1 MILKKFEKSGKI
13 NGDNAS
19 NGTNVDLLQNVNGA
33 SKETEDEDDLN
44 IDSSNLTKPFC
55 IYR

>member
-1 MILKKFEKSGKI
+1 MILKEFEKKGNIS
-13 NGDNAS
+13 GDNAS
-19 NGTNVDLLQNVNGA
+19 NGTNLEFLQKQSDVSN
-33 SKETEDEDDLN
+33 KTEDEDDLN